1 MSATDQVSSMRP
13 VLTVQQAASRL
24 GCGRTKAHALF
35 DAGEL
40 RGYRVGVRKFVFEE
54 SVPEYIARHAN
65 RCPEE
70 PAAHQ
75 EAEPAKVRRTPGP
88 RQVTTRLYADLVPV
102 HY

>member
-1 MSATDQVSSMRP
+1 MSATEQVPMRP
-13 VLTVQQAASRL
+13 VLTVEEAAHRL

-40 RGYRVGVRKFVFEE
+40 RGYRVGVRKFVFAE
-54 SVPEYIARHAN
+54 SVPEYIERHAN
-65 RCPEE
+65 CHPEE

-88 RQVTTRLYADLVPV
+88 RQIKTRLYADLVPV
-102 HY
+102 QY